1 MLAINTDRKFKLHV
15 QYMYSKIHS
24 KRSTCSMNPHLV
36 LTQIDIHVRR
46 KPPVYGISHELVL
59 TRILTCALAKV
70 PYLKCSVMTAGSRF
84 VTTVQKLCRRHFAGV
99 TRQRVLRHQYNNVS
113 NTVSYLKC
121 TDASLNNKI
130 QFVNAKIDLSTQ
142 RPSAYIPVALRQLLS
157 RRAPR
162 SRWLS
167 LRVATT
173 RRGRTPPT
181 SPPHCSPAAC
191 TRSCCGL
198 INTSVAPHYDI
209 YMYVDILNQS
219 K

>member
-1 MLAINTDRKFKLHV
+1 MLTRV
-15 QYMYSKIHS
+15 YSIV
-24 KRSTCSMNPHLV
+24 KRSVFCTRTFSTNLPCNRYWHETSSCWHGYWHDMSSCWNV
-36 LTQIDIHVRR
+36 L
-46 KPPVYGISHELVL
+46 
-59 TRILTCALAKV
+59 ILTCALAKV
-70 PYLKCSVMTAGSRF
+70 PYLKCSVMAAGSRF
-84 VTTVQKLCRRHFAGV
+84 MATVQKLCRRHFAGV
-99 TRQRVLRHQYNNVS
+99 TRQRVLRHKYNNVS
-113 NTVSYLKC
+113 NTVSYLKR

-130 QFVNAKIDLSTQ
+130 KFVSAKIDLSTQ
-142 RPSAYIPVALRQLLS
+142 RLSAYVLVALRQLLS

-181 SPPHCSPAAC
+181 SPPRCSPAAC